1 MVKEVPTM
9 TRFTLRRRGFT
20 LVELLIVLAII
31 AILAAVAVPN
41 FLQARVRA
49 RVVRAKADMRTIAV
63 ALEEYCVD
71 AGVYP
76 PPVDPIYAS
85 NEVSIPH
92 YHVPSLLTTPIAYIT
107 SIPLDDFAVNSRKN
121 QAGFVTR
128 SDFHGGAQHINS
140 RFFFYNVK
148 WLEIWFDASL
158 VRAGAGA
165 WMLYSPGPDHRVSG
179 SNEAVDFF
187 TPYDPTN
194 GTRSRGNVFRSQ
206 RNPDGID
213 FPTVMALLASPQ

>member
-1 MVKEVPTM
+1 M
-9 TRFTLRRRGFT
+9 TTRPLFRRGFT

-31 AILAAVAVPN
+31 SILAAVALPN

-49 RVVRAKADMRTIAV
+49 RVVRAKADMRSVTV
-63 ALEEYCVD
+63 ALEAYCVD
-71 AGVYP
+71 ANVYP
-76 PPVDPIYAS
+76 PPIDPLCAS
-85 NEVSIPH
+85 GEVAIPH
-92 YHVPSLLTTPIAYIT
+92 YHVPSLITTPIAYMT
-107 SIPLDDFAVNSRKN
+107 SLPLDDFAINSNKS

-128 SDFHGGAQHINS
+128 ADFHDGARHINS

-179 SNEAVDFF
+179 AGEAVDFF

-206 RNPDGID
+206 RNTDGID
-213 FPTVMALLASPQ
+213 FATVMALLASGG